1 MDKAFCM
8 PKYATVKLRLSEIK
22 TLFKTFPRRG
32 EKITHS
38 GKIIK
43 FMSYNLPEMWTQE
56 VEFLRKI
63 PTFLNLIFSGTILK
77 YED

>member
-1 MDKAFCM
+1 M

-43 FMSYNLPEMWTQE
+43 FM
-56 VEFLRKI
+56 
-63 PTFLNLIFSGTILK
+63 LNTVL
-77 YED
+77 